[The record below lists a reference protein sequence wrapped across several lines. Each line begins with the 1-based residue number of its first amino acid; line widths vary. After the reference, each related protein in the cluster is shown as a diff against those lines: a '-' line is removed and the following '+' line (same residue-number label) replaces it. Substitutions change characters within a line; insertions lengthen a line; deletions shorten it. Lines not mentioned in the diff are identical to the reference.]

1 MSLVMIDYFKL
12 VALIARWIKIFFV
25 IQELQ
30 WLGQTKL
37 KNLRKQEW
45 SYSVSILVFWLQLG
59 WSAEVILCP
68 KVEVILYSWNSLKI
82 KNTKACL
89 SRFFVFNCSRNL
101 LVHCCSFNCKKLV
114 FLFKFTWLDST
125 NSLSKDGHCDI
136 IDVIL
141 NLHTLHALFTVYIN

>member
-68 KVEVILYSWNSLKI
+68 KVEVILHSWNSLKI

-114 FLFKFTWLDST
+114 FLFKFTWSDST

>member
-114 FLFKFTWLDST
+114 FLFVQIYLIRFDKFIVKRWSLWYYWCHFKFTHLA
-125 NSLSKDGHCDI
+125 CI
-136 IDVIL
+136 IYSI
-141 NLHTLHALFTVYIN
+141 Y